1 VTDVLL
7 HLCSPPEWR
16 AALDTGVVAP
26 PSLADVGFVHLSTA
40 DQVALPADRLF
51 AGRRDMVLLAVAP
64 DRLERAGIAVRW
76 EPGVPGDPASMR
88 FPHAY
93 GAIPV
98 GAVLGVVPYR
108 PDDDGR
114 FAAPVVPPL
123 DDAGRARLLQPSL
136 LRRAA
141 TREVGVAGGVAVLT
155 DPVPSSRMHNQLLV
169 AGPVDPATL
178 VAESDR
184 VLGGAGLT
192 HGAAFVLAPGPAD
205 ADALGAV
212 GWSHEDLVTMCAP
225 VADVG
230 EGSRDGLVA
239 RVDLDELRPLF
250 DAGWRERVPG
260 ITDDQLAQLTAR
272 YRIEDGVVDVC
283 CLAVREGDRVV
294 ACCLLKRDGATA
306 WLDAVETAPDARRRG
321 YADALVRAAVATARD
336 GGCDLVA
343 LDTWAD
349 DWKRAWYARLGF
361 REAGRSLAAVRD

>member
-1 VTDVLL
+1 MTDVLL

-51 AGRRDMVLLAVAP
+51 AGRRDVVLLALAP
-64 DRLERAGIAVRW
+64 DRLERAGIEVRW

-93 GAIPV
+93 GAVPTS
-98 GAVLGVVPYR
+98 AVLGVLPYR

-123 DDAGRARLLQPSL
+123 DDAGRARLHQPSI

-141 TREVGVAGGVAVLT
+141 TREAGVAGGVAVLT
-155 DPVPSSRMHNQLLV
+155 DRVPSSRLHNQLLV
-169 AGPVDPATL
+169 AGPVDAATL

-192 HGAAFVLAPGPAD
+192 HGAAFVLAPGPTD
-205 ADALGAV
+205 ADALRAS
-212 GWSHEDLVTMCAP
+212 GWSLEDLVTMYAP
-225 VADVG
+225 VADVPHADG
-230 EGSRDGLVA
+230 DGLVD
-239 RVDLDELRPLF
+239 RVQLDDLRPLV

-260 ITDDQLAQLTAR
+260 ITDDRIAQLTDR
-272 YRIEDGVVDVC
+272 YRIEDGVVELC
-283 CLAVREGDRVV
+283 CLAVREGGRVV
-294 ACCLLKRDGATA
+294 ASCLLERDGGTA
-306 WLDAVETAPDARRRG
+306 RLDAVETSPQARRRG
-321 YADALVRAAVATARD
+321 YAGALVRAAAATARD
-336 GGCDLVA
+336 GGCDLVV
-343 LDTWAD
+343 LDTWSD

-361 REAGRSLAAVRD
+361 REAGRALAAVRA